1 MLPGPVKRLDPR
13 ATGVLPAREGV
24 DLSPSALVIV
34 PTYNE
39 RANLPVLVGG
49 LMKHVGVRVLV
60 VDDGSPDGTG
70 QVAERLATE
79 HPGRVD
85 VLHRTGK
92 RGFGRS
98 YIEGM
103 TRAVGEPVDVLCQ
116 MDADL
121 SHDPAQLPDLI
132 AATAHA
138 DVVIGSRYIPGGSV
152 VNWPLRR
159 RVLSRVANAYIRSVT
174 RLQSH
179 DCTSG
184 YRCWRRATLAAMP
197 LDRFFSDGYSF
208 LVEML
213 FVAARRGA
221 RIAEVPI
228 TFVERREGESKVS
241 RAVLIES
248 AITPWRLVADPNR
261 SRKSR

>member
-1 MLPGPVKRLDPR
+1 MSL
-13 ATGVLPAREGV
+13 
-24 DLSPSALVIV
+24 SALVIV

-39 RANLPVLVGG
+39 RNNLPVLVAG
-49 LMKHVGVRVLV
+49 LMMHEGVRVLV
-60 VDDGSPDGTG
+60 VDDQSPDGTG
-70 QVAERLATE
+70 AVADGLAGE
-79 HPGRVD
+79 YPGRVE
-85 VLHRTGK
+85 VMHRTGR

-98 YIEGM
+98 YIDGM
-103 TRAVGEPVDVLCQ
+103 KRALAEPVDVLCQ

-121 SHDPAQLPDLI
+121 SHDPKQLPELI
-132 AATAHA
+132 AAAADA
-138 DVVIGSRYIPGGSV
+138 DVVIGSRYIAGGAV
-152 VNWPLRR
+152 VNWPRR
-159 RVLSRVANAYIRSVT
+159 RRLLSRIANTYIRAVT
-174 RLQSH
+174 RLDAR

-184 YRCWRRATLAAMP
+184 YRCWRRAALASLP

-213 FVAARRGA
+213 FVAERRGC

-248 AITPWRLVADPNR
+248 AITPWRLISHTET
-261 SRKSR
+261 SRKTRTGGSR